1 MRTDL
6 LLDENFDLQ
15 EDPVSFDFVEGQ
27 SDDQHVM
34 LLLITEKG
42 ENREYPFA
50 GFGMRSRLRSRV
62 NIQQYLRDMEV
73 ELSVDGYD
81 NAKITLNKD
90 LTPFQIE
97 V

>member
-6 LLDENFDLQ
+6 LLDSNFDLL
-15 EDPVSFDFVEGQ
+15 EDSTTFDFIEGE

-34 LLLITEKG
+34 LLLLTEKG

-50 GFGMRSRLRSRV
+50 GFAMRSRLRSRV